1 LFLQASRKVIFF
13 PKETSSV
20 QYMRTVY
27 SLNTVSSFLL
37 NAEEELLTLPQ
48 LEATISMKK
57 FLSSSLMERKSNIR

>member
-1 LFLQASRKVIFF
+1 LFLQASRRVISF

-20 QYMRTVY
+20 QYMKTVY
-27 SLNTVSSFLL
+27 SPNTVSSFLL